1 MHIPLAV
8 VLFSPA
14 ALALSDVANQ
24 RVTKQ
29 APPQSGCVLPPA
41 ESTFV
46 PSDGTV
52 YLYFEATESNSD
64 YVTND
69 WVAPD
74 GTVLN
79 GGSWS
84 SSSGRYCFTGAALG
98 ISNTPTNRF
107 GQWQARVLNGGSVV
121 FSVPFTIN
129 NPANPSGGAPNI
141 TDANPKSIPVGA
153 DTTITLTG
161 TGFQP
166 GFSAK
171 LWVGSTPWPINSG
184 SQALYDSPTQV
195 RLVVRVGQPNDPATS
210 FGLQVINPDG
220 QPSNTYTGLTA
231 MQSST
236 GGGGSAPAFRLP
248 LPAGKDWLLSVE
260 TGTATSTSDC
270 KSGMGGRYYG
280 GGYDCL
286 HSGKSKYSLDF
297 LDNNRQDGEL
307 TGRGDV
313 SILAAADG
321 TVSEVVINP
330 GKNEGCNCFGNYVVI
345 DHGNGFTSWYG
356 HLKDGSI
363 PSGLVRGQ
371 PIHAGQQVGVMGTSG
386 DSTGIH
392 IHFMV
397 RYNGEGDAASSVLD
411 QVMVEGRRMIDYRVG
426 NSSQPI
432 YYPSSNGNPIT
443 GGGGAYPE
451 SAHPYTNNFDNTWT
465 YVMSGN
471 PAAIA
476 VTFDLQTQVEQNYDY
491 IYIMDG
497 NGNSVAGSPFT
508 GTALAGRT
516 ITVPGSTVKIRLT
529 SDFSVTYFGFRV
541 TNVAATSGG
550 GNGGNGGLY
559 QPGDGASDPN
569 PWVQAFYR
577 NQFNTYSVLPT
588 DNPVSP
594 SGPGCIQYFKA
605 TDTQQ
610 KTEVL
615 MQRNCTGTV
624 YQIYGGMWNKYISDG
639 RLGGPTGAIGYPTND
654 RQNGRSSIDGQAF
667 EWQEFQTTGGA
678 NTRIVQYNGTAYA
691 VFAGILSYWASQGYE
706 NSKIGIPTSEEFD
719 WGSNGCKRQNFQN
732 GWYVWWTPT
741 PGASCNGN

>member
-1 MHIPLAV
+1 
-8 VLFSPA
+8 
-14 ALALSDVANQ
+14 
-24 RVTKQ
+24 
-29 APPQSGCVLPPA
+29 
-41 ESTFV
+41 
-46 PSDGTV
+46 
-52 YLYFEATESNSD
+52 
-64 YVTND
+64 
-69 WVAPD
+69 
-74 GTVLN
+74 
-79 GGSWS
+79 
-84 SSSGRYCFTGAALG
+84 
-98 ISNTPTNRF
+98 
-107 GQWQARVLNGGSVV
+107 
-121 FSVPFTIN
+121 
-129 NPANPSGGAPNI
+129 
-141 TDANPKSIPVGA
+141 
-153 DTTITLTG
+153 
-161 TGFQP
+161 
-166 GFSAK
+166 
-171 LWVGSTPWPINSG
+171 
-184 SQALYDSPTQV
+184 
-195 RLVVRVGQPNDPATS
+195 
-210 FGLQVINPDG
+210 
-220 QPSNTYTGLTA
+220 
-231 MQSST
+231 
-236 GGGGSAPAFRLP
+236 
-248 LPAGKDWLLSVE
+248 
-260 TGTATSTSDC
+260 
-270 KSGMGGRYYG
+270 
-280 GGYDCL
+280 
-286 HSGKSKYSLDF
+286 
-297 LDNNRQDGEL
+297 
-307 TGRGDV
+307 
-313 SILAAADG
+313 
-321 TVSEVVINP
+321 
-330 GKNEGCNCFGNYVVI
+330 
-345 DHGNGFTSWYG
+345 
-356 HLKDGSI
+356 
-363 PSGLVRGQ
+363 
-371 PIHAGQQVGVMGTSG
+371 
-386 DSTGIH
+386 
-392 IHFMV
+392 
-397 RYNGEGDAASSVLD
+397 
-411 QVMVEGRRMIDYRVG
+411 MIDYRVG